1 MKKLVGVEN
10 IKKAVSCLR
19 MEFQHIMQSH
29 GLSNDK
35 GYSGNKIPFLMNLPS
50 PVDPRGPG
58 LGLSGKLTAV
68 IKF

>member
-1 MKKLVGVEN
+1 
-10 IKKAVSCLR
+10 
-19 MEFQHIMQSH
+19 MQSH

-35 GYSGNKIPFLMNLPS
+35 GYSIGNKIPFLMNLPS

-68 IKF
+68 IKFFHY

>member
-1 MKKLVGVEN
+1 
-10 IKKAVSCLR
+10 
-19 MEFQHIMQSH
+19 MQSH

-35 GYSGNKIPFLMNLPS
+35 GYFIGNKIPFLMNLPS

-68 IKF
+68 IKVFHY